1 MALKA
6 VGHRQ
11 VSTCSDSVI
20 TGALFSLKI
29 RLKKP
34 CFLLAGCSVTFP
46 SLPSFTCTDK
56 NPAENSSQLITRL
69 FLSFFPSL
77 MGVGKEAGEKR
88 MLDKM

>member
-1 MALKA
+1 M
-6 VGHRQ
+6 
-11 VSTCSDSVI
+11 CSDNVI
-20 TGALFSLKI
+20 IGALFSLKI
-29 RLKKP
+29 RLKIP

-46 SLPSFTCTDK
+46 VFPSFTWTDK
-56 NPAENSSQLITRL
+56 NAAENSSQLITHL